1 MQRYL
6 FAFLSLTLILGL
18 SLPVY
23 AENLGNDILYYI
35 AVDRFFDG
43 EPANNIPEFAF
54 PVSNKEDGNRAIA
67 YNQANRSL
75 LPYLYDPNHR
85 YVGMYWGGDLTG
97 IIQKLDY
104 LQDLGVTKLVLSPI
118 QDSTNG
124 LQFSPGAGNYI
135 RRAIKPEDEEFDRVY
150 AGLSTAFHG
159 TWTKDWF
166 TLEEHFREPN
176 TGLETFRRLLD
187 EAGERGIG
195 IILELSL
202 NSTSPYLRFSPVMG
216 DFDPTQFQQWLVDN
230 GAVYR
235 EGELV
240 APYNPESTQREE
252 SWFHPPLGI
261 NYAHPT
267 AEMLEKGSVGG
278 LPDLNQDN
286 PATRDYLL
294 DAVQF
299 WLTLNAGGQQVA
311 GFYLDGVA
319 NINQGFW
326 QELETTVHEI
336 NPEAVLIAEYP
347 NGGYRDRAAVDWL
360 NETSGYT
367 WVNYGH
373 SLPARN
379 FFAGQ
384 RGWDGRTYVLR
395 ENTLGL
401 KGQYYNYSPLVALF
415 HRLLNPSESL
425 EIPAR
430 SLDILG
436 DEKAKGWVNF
446 IETHELPRLFSN
458 NPDMSV
464 EAYASLIKFIFTS
477 PGVPL
482 VMYGTETGLAVPY
495 HIDHQGLFGIGGNPY
510 NEPMMIWSEDQGW
523 NEDLHQVTRKMA
535 QLRQQYPVLRYGE
548 TDFLYPKGAK
558 KANDLFMVREHTNIP
573 PNGEESPRILYAYSS
588 KGGEF
593 HFSLAE
599 HSIDRVEGIQ
609 PEQEVMISQEEWT
622 IRLAPE
628 ESQVFILN

>member
-6 FAFLSLTLILGL
+6 SVFLSFTLILGL
-18 SLPVY
+18 SLPAS

-54 PVSNKEDGNRAIA
+54 PVSDIEDGEGASA

-75 LPYLYDPNHR
+75 LPYLYDPSHR
-85 YVGMYWGGDLTG
+85 YVGLYWGGDLTG

-118 QDSTNG
+118 QDNTNG
-124 LQFSPGAGNYI
+124 LQFSPGSRNYL
-135 RRAIKPEDEEFDRVY
+135 RRAIKPEDEEFDPFY

-166 TLEEHFREPN
+166 QLEEHFREPN
-176 TGLETFRRLLD
+176 RGFETFRRLLD
-187 EAGERGIG
+187 EAGKRGIG
-195 IILELSL
+195 IILELSF
-202 NSTSPYLRFSPVMG
+202 NSTSPYQASPPER

-240 APYNPESTQREE
+240 ASYNPESTQSDE

-278 LPDLNQDN
+278 LPDLNQDD
-286 PATRDYLL
+286 AAVKEYLL

-299 WLTLNAGGQQVA
+299 WLTLNKRGQQVA

-319 NINQGFW
+319 NINRGFW
-326 QELETTVHEI
+326 QELETTVHAI
-336 NPEAVLIAEYP
+336 DPNAVLIAEYP

-360 NETSGYT
+360 KETSGYT
-367 WVNYGH
+367 WVHYGH

-379 FFAGQ
+379 FFAGE

-395 ENTLGL
+395 ENALGRQ
-401 KGQYYNYSPLVALF
+401 GQYYNYSPLVALF

-446 IETHELPRLFSN
+446 IETHDLPRLFSSK
-458 NPDMSV
+458 PQMSG

-482 VMYGTETGLAVPY
+482 VMYGTETGLAVPH

-510 NEPMMIWSEDQGW
+510 NEPMMIWPGDRGW
-523 NEDLHQVTRKMA
+523 NEKLHQLTREMT
-535 QLRQQYPVLRYGE
+535 QLRRQYPVLRDGE
-548 TDFLYPKGAK
+548 TRFLYPENGS
-558 KANDLFMVREHTNIP
+558 KADNLFMVRDDGN
-573 PNGEESPRILYAYSS
+573 SPRILYAYSS
-588 KGGEF
+588 AGGEF

-599 HSIDRVEGIQ
+599 HNIDRVEGMQ
-609 PEQEVMISQEEWT
+609 PEQEVMILGEEWT

-628 ESQVFILN
+628 ESQVFILIR